1 MSPLTES
8 TITPMGA
15 VEWRTRARVS
25 GHVRSMRIQ
34 PWGNVA
40 SLECLV
46 VDESGGLLLVFVG
59 RRKVAGIE
67 LGRAVEAEGM
77 VGQARGYFAMLS
89 PEVELLAPDRSH

>member
-1 MSPLTES
+1 
-8 TITPMGA
+8 
-15 VEWRTRARVS
+15 
-25 GHVRSMRIQ
+25 MRIQ

-67 LGRAVEAEGM
+67 LGRTVEAEGM
-77 VGQARGYFAMLS
+77 VGQSRGYFAMLS
-89 PEVELLAPDRSH
+89 PEVELLAP